1 MEKTKSLDNK
11 KAKIQLFSSR
21 REQTLTPNNVE
32 KFFKKL
38 NQNIL
43 KALKNIKEK
52 EKNFENMNIYKKIK
66 LIKNENIWNGLFN
79 QEQENKNILNKNKN
93 NYKKTML
100 KRTYSYFSKNK
111 KTKKKE
117 RDILSCLN
125 VFSNKKRKDFASVT
139 SNINYLLKRNQTMLM
154 REESFHINNLNYYTP
169 YNNNLD
175 KNIFKKNNFNFS
187 SRNGM
192 FGKKEKI
199 PLIYELSFTHR
210 NDYTSKSEK
219 SRHEILLNE
228 LNKLKFY
235 LEQNPNDELL
245 VLKDFLQKF
254 YIKNIAKYSDDKL
267 LKICKILLKIKQN
280 QLVNIIKPDSNLK
293 KMVYNL
299 LNISFDKDINNK
311 NFYNTINF
319 YHNTF
324 KTPKLNK
331 NRTFYNFRIKKRNNY
346 FDIYDTNSKLKYLEN
361 QKELD
366 KPNKDYSENLDLL
379 INELSKEI
387 KDIEKKIKNN
397 RDIEDNKTKDEFLFI
412 TQKKTKSFSKNSIN
426 KKIILTP
433 INRHIEQSKKRGF
446 FLIYNKNFVNIKN
459 PKNNNYLEN
468 RTLNI
473 CLRKKN
479 NNFNINNWNNENIQD
494 PQEKNRI
501 PIKEIVKRLYYI
513 PTKKKF
519 GLNDIKKNL
528 KLTEYI
534 TLNFAKQQ
542 QNMNKIEFIL
552 NSYKDKREKL
562 NK

>member
-11 KAKIQLFSSR
+11 KAKPQLSSSR

-79 QEQENKNILNKNKN
+79 QEQENKNILNKN
-93 NYKKTML
+93 NYKKTMF
-100 KRTYSYFSKNK
+100 KRNYSYFSKNI

-245 VLKDFLQKF
+245 IIKDFLQKF
-254 YIKNIAKYSDDKL
+254 NIKNISKISDEKLMSICKLICKSNENQL
-267 LKICKILLKIKQN
+267 LK
-280 QLVNIIKPDSNLK
+280 IIKPDSNIK
-293 KMVYNL
+293 IMIYNL
-299 LNISFDKDINNK
+299 LNLPYDMKKINNK
-311 NFYNTINF
+311 NFNIYNS
-319 YHNTF
+319 YYSPQNTNRKNLF
-324 KTPKLNK
+324 KKNK
-331 NRTFYNFRIKKRNNY
+331 TYDNFRVNKIKKY
-346 FDIYDTNSKLKYLEN
+346 FDVYDTNSKLKYLEN
-361 QKELD
+361 QQDLY
-366 KPNKDYSENLDLL
+366 KPNKNYSQHFDLL
-379 INELSKEI
+379 ISEIGKEVKEI
-387 KDIEKKIKNN
+387 EENIKKRREIENDKSKD
-397 RDIEDNKTKDEFLFI
+397 DLFFI
-412 TQKKTKSFSKNSIN
+412 TQSKNKSYSKNNIN
-426 KKIILTP
+426 GKELVLSP
-433 INRHIEQSKKRGF
+433 INRIEDPNKNKGF
-446 FLIYNKNFVNIKN
+446 YLVYTKNFVNLKDN
-459 PKNNNYLEN
+459 NKNNNLDN
-468 RTLNI
+468 RVLNI
-473 CLRKKN
+473 CLKKKN
-479 NNFNINNWNNENIQD
+479 KAIENNKKDDKGINIID
-494 PQEKNRI
+494 DKTKKKPK
-501 PIKEIVKRLYYI
+501 PDTKEIIKRLYYK
-513 PTKKKF
+513 PTEKKF
-519 GLNDIKKNL
+519 GFNDIKKNL
-528 KLTEYI
+528 KITEYVA
-534 TLNFAKQQ
+534 LNFAKQKLKS
-542 QNMNKIEFIL
+542 NKLENIL
-552 NSYKDKREKL
+552 KPYK
-562 NK
+562 

>member
-1 MEKTKSLDNK
+1 MEKRKTIINKNKENQKISSKSISINNSPKYFHKIKLNVLKSIKIQNK
-11 KAKIQLFSSR
+11 KDKSI
-21 REQTLTPNNVE
+21 E
-32 KFFKKL
+32 
-38 NQNIL
+38 
-43 KALKNIKEK
+43 KNI
-52 EKNFENMNIYKKIK
+52 EKNINIIKKIK
-66 LIKNENIWNGLFN
+66 LLEEKYDKDKEINYLIKI
-79 QEQENKNILNKNKN
+79 KNKNKRDISFSTKN
-93 NYKKTML
+93 FNREKDKFNGF
-100 KRTYSYFSKNK
+100 RVFSKRQK
-111 KTKKKE
+111 
-117 RDILSCLN
+117 D
-125 VFSNKKRKDFASVT
+125 FSNVT
-139 SNINYLLKRNQTMLM
+139 SNINLLLEKNQTLLM
-154 REESFHINNLNYYTP
+154 KEENIPLKKPKIKIYKPIINNNF
-169 YNNNLD
+169 N
-175 KNIFKKNNFNFS
+175 KKIFKKSDNFS

-192 FGKKEKI
+192 FGKKENI
-199 PLIYELSFTHR
+199 QIFYEHSFTHK
-210 NDYTSKSEK
+210 NDYLSKSDK
-219 SRHEILLNE
+219 NRHEILLNE

-254 YIKNIAKYSDDKL
+254 YIKNIPKYSDDKL

-387 KDIEKKIKNN
+387 KYIEKKIKNN

-479 NNFNINNWNNENIQD
+479 NNFNINNWNN
-494 PQEKNRI
+494 
-501 PIKEIVKRLYYI
+501 
-513 PTKKKF
+513 
-519 GLNDIKKNL
+519 
-528 KLTEYI
+528 
-534 TLNFAKQQ
+534 
-542 QNMNKIEFIL
+542 
-552 NSYKDKREKL
+552 
-562 NK
+562 